1 MNELLYVLAAVAVAV
16 LIIAR
21 QVRPQRI
28 GGGGRKWLV
37 VPVVLVVLGAK
48 QGGVIDPHHTAL
60 SAGLLAAELVV
71 GLVMGAGWAWT
82 SRVWAEPDGSVWS
95 RGTKATAG
103 VWVGGLVA
111 RLALMGLGA
120 LAGVHQSTGAL
131 LIALGVSFALRGA
144 LLLHRGGALSPA
156 GGPSYRG
163 RVADRV

>member
-1 MNELLYVLAAVAVAV
+1 MSELLYALAAVAVAA
-16 LIIAR
+16 LIISR

-28 GGGGRKWLV
+28 GGGGRRWLV
-37 VPVVLVVLGAK
+37 VPAVLVVLGAK
-48 QGGVIDPHHTAL
+48 QGGVIDPHHTTL
-60 SAGLLAAELVV
+60 SAGLLVAELVI
-71 GLVMGAGWAWT
+71 GLLMGAGWAYT
-82 SRVWAEPDGSVWS
+82 SRVWTEPDGSVWS

-111 RLALMGLGA
+111 RLGLMGVGA

-144 LLLHRGGALSPA
+144 LLLHRGGALPLTR
-156 GGPSYRG
+156 GTSYRG